1 MKRYFLLTLVLLSL
15 PAFADSVSNIVP
27 AGLPLLSVTHTPTGD
42 QYSVKMQI
50 LLLMTALSFLP
61 AALLLLTSFTRI
73 VIVLGILRQALGL
86 QQSPPNKVLIGIALS
101 LTLVVMHPVL
111 NKIIKNAYQPYQEN
125 KISLVQ
131 AAQNAELPLR
141 HFMLAQTRKTDLA
154 LMLNL
159 AKMNEH
165 TPLAKIP
172 FTLVIPA
179 YVLSELKT
187 AFEIG
192 FYIYIPFM
200 IIDLVVSS
208 VLMSM
213 GMMMLSPLVISLPFK
228 LLLFVVV
235 NGWDLTFSSLAHS
248 FGH

>member
-1 MKRYFLLTLVLLSL
+1 
-15 PAFADSVSNIVP
+15 
-27 AGLPLLSVTHTPTGD
+27 
-42 QYSVKMQI
+42 MQI

-61 AALLLLTSFTRI
+61 TALLLLTSFTRI
-73 VIVLGILRQALGL
+73 IIVLAILRQALGL

-111 NKIIKNAYQPYQEN
+111 NKIMTDAYQPYQADQ
-125 KISLVQ
+125 ISLVE
-131 AAQNAELPLR
+131 AAKRAEQPLR
-141 HFMLAQTRKTDLA
+141 QFMLAQTRKADLG

-159 AKMNEH
+159 AHMQTH
-165 TPLAKIP
+165 TPVAKIP
-172 FTLVIPA
+172 FTLVVPA

-187 AFEIG
+187 AFQIG
-192 FYIYIPFM
+192 FLIYIPFL

-208 VLMSM
+208 VLMAM

-228 LLLFVVV
+228 LMLFVVV
-235 NGWDLTFSSLAHS
+235 NGWDLTIASLANS